1 MRKVLQVEVL
11 DCFPDLNEMA
21 LPFWGLDGINFV
33 VKVITICGMKWLLDS
48 GNMMIDVD
56 DVFILFLCSL
66 FDFLVAWMVL
76 TLLLFVVLTLA
87 LLQLLLF
94 LCIRQWERQ
103 SCMKKPFNDQFLHDI
118 KSLKANIFYIGIHYP
133 SNFRC
138 SCWWLYD

>member
-1 MRKVLQVEVL
+1 MSADEV
-11 DCFPDLNEMA
+11 
-21 LPFWGLDGINFV
+21 FWGLDGINFV

-138 SCWWLYD
+138 RYGLSQPIVGSKYYTFKF